1 MQKSKK
7 YFIVIYILFLILCI
21 SGSVYQGLQLN
32 KKYLS
37 DAYGLSKDDSI
48 QLDEKSEISC
58 IFYANHENMQGI
70 SVKFMSEKRFDGEQ
84 LVAFLYDDVSGRIL
98 AEKSILLEF
107 ERIQNK
113 DGGSSIYFS
122 LPAENIKGKRLRV
135 VLTLKGQNRGVFP
148 SLVLSESSVND
159 STLLINDK
167 QMDMNLVFSVIYF
180 EGFSRNISD
189 AIANGL
195 LWVFIGTVFLLFIL
209 LKYNVI
215 QKKNKNTDADNN
227 SEKEQQRIMS
237 QGKKSSSDNLNSKCL
252 LAVITFMTVFLG
264 GLFLYVYKYAVE
276 DVINSSRFWYFR
288 HMYMIL
294 CFLLFA
300 VSVVSFIVCFIKK
313 WNAEKIF
320 IALVIPFG
328 VIFSLV
334 IALNT
339 VPDEPSHIDTA
350 YCLSNEILGL
360 PKSDKP
366 GYIYKRAEDF
376 DAYAEDKQKLDKESY
391 RELYEELFR
400 MAEDEELVECSARS
414 NLGNAGKIY
423 YLPQAIGI
431 TIGRLF
437 HLGMMPTMMLGRL
450 MGLFA
455 YALLVFYAIR
465 KLPIGKYTLILISLL
480 PISLQQAASFS
491 YDGIINGV
499 SFLYIAYCL
508 HAAYSEGELSFIDVV
523 IITVTGSMVCAVK
536 GGVYVALC
544 LLPLLALLHK
554 RFGARKQYWIYWAF
568 SGIGLFA
575 FAGKNLVRTLS
586 RFSAAAGSVTGGAAS
601 TQVYTFSDII
611 HDPIHFIGMFLNT
624 LYEQGDKYI
633 RNLFGGNLAWRD
645 INISW
650 VIVFGFVFVIL
661 LSCIQNEGE
670 KKIAVLDRWY
680 LGVTALAA
688 FGCVEVSM
696 LLVWTPITYDYIT
709 GVQGRYFLPFF
720 LLILIACRNSF
731 FQIRRNIEKYLIF
744 FITMLNIITI
754 LQVVQRALER

>member
-7 YFIVIYILFLILCI
+7 YLIGIYILFLILCI

-32 KKYLS
+32 INYLS
-37 DAYGLSKDDSI
+37 DAYGLSKDESVK
-48 QLDEKSEISC
+48 LDEKSEISC
-58 IFYANHENMQGI
+58 IFHASHENMQGV
-70 SVKFMSEKRFDGEQ
+70 SVKFMSEKRFSGERMI
-84 LVAFLYDDVSGRIL
+84 ASLYDDGSGEKL
-98 AEKSILLEF
+98 AEKSVFLEF

-113 DGGSSIYFS
+113 DGGSSIFFT
-122 LPAENIKGKRLRV
+122 LPAENVKGKILRLV
-135 VLTLKGQNRGVFP
+135 FTLKDQGSDGFP
-148 SLVLSESSVND
+148 SLVLSESSANE
-159 STLLINDK
+159 STLLVNDK
-167 QMDMNLVFSVIYF
+167 QTDMNLVFSVIYSG
-180 EGFSRNISD
+180 GFSRNISD

-195 LWVFIGTVFLLFIL
+195 LWVFIGTVLFLFML
-209 LKYNVI
+209 LKCNEI
-215 QKKNKNTDADNN
+215 QRKNRNTDAENN
-227 SEKEQQRIMS
+227 SEKEQESIIS
-237 QGKKSSSDNLNSKCL
+237 QNKKSLSNYLNSRYL
-252 LAVITFMTVFLG
+252 LAGIAFMTVFLG
-264 GLFLYVYKYAVE
+264 ILFLYVYKYAVD
-276 DVINSSRFWYFR
+276 DVIESGRFWYFR
-288 HMYMIL
+288 RMYMIL

-300 VSVVSFIVCFIKK
+300 GSIVSFTVCFIKK

-334 IALNT
+334 ITLNT

-350 YCLSNEILGL
+350 YSLSNEILGV

-376 DAYAEDKQKLDKESY
+376 DAYAEEKQKLNKKSY
-391 RELYEELFR
+391 RELYEGLFR
-400 MAEDEELVECSARS
+400 MAENEELVECSARS
-414 NLGNAGKIY
+414 NLGNAGRIY

-450 MGLFA
+450 MGLFV
-455 YALLVFYAIR
+455 YAILVFYAIR
-465 KLPIGKYTLILISLL
+465 KLPIAKYTLLLISLL

-508 HAAYSEGELSFIDVV
+508 YAVYNEKELSFAEAA
-523 IITVTGSMVCAVK
+523 IIAVAGSMVCAVK

-544 LLPLLALLHK
+544 FVPLLALFHK
-554 RFGARKQYWIYWAF
+554 RSGVRKQYWVYWAF

-575 FAGKNLVRTLS
+575 FAGKNLIRTLA
-586 RFSAAAGSVTGGAAS
+586 RFMAVAGSVTGGAAS

-611 HDPIHFIGMFLNT
+611 HDPIRFIGMFLNT
-624 LYEQGDKYI
+624 FYEQGDKYI

-650 VIVFGFVFVIL
+650 IIMFGYVFVIL

-680 LGVTALAA
+680 LGLTALVA

-696 LLVWTPITYDYIT
+696 LLVWTPVTYDYIT
-709 GVQGRYFLPFF
+709 GVQGRYFIPFF

-731 FQIRRNIEKYLIF
+731 FQVRRNIEKYLVF
-744 FITMLNIITI
+744 AMTMLNIITI